1 MATHKIRFRVYYE
14 DTDAG
19 GIVYHAR
26 YLGFAERARSEAMR
40 DTDASVTELLNDFGL
55 VFVVRQAAIRYRS
68 PLRLDDEME
77 IETALDAMTP
87 TRLKLCQTVRNYS
100 GDGEIATVIDVELA
114 CLSAADMK
122 PAKIPPRWRDA
133 VRKLEAGEV

>member
-40 DTDASVTELLNDFGL
+40 DAGASVTELLRDFGL
-55 VFVVRQAAIRYRS
+55 AFVVRQVGVRYRA

-77 IETALDAMTP
+77 IETALVAMTP
-87 TRLKLCQTVRNYS
+87 TRLKLEQTVRNS
-100 GDGEIATVIDVELA
+100 TNSNETAVVIDVELA
-114 CLSAADMK
+114 CLSAKAMK
-122 PAKIPPRWRDA
+122 PAKIPPRWCDA

>member
-40 DTDASVTELLNDFGL
+40 DAGASVTELLRDFGL
-55 VFVVRQAAIRYRS
+55 AFVVRQVGVRYRA

-77 IETALDAMTP
+77 IETALVAMTP
-87 TRLKLCQTVRNYS
+87 TRLKLEQTVRNS
-100 GDGEIATVIDVELA
+100 TNGNETAVVIDVELA
-114 CLSAADMK
+114 CLSAEAMK

-133 VRKLEAGEV
+133 IQKLEAGEA

>member
-26 YLGFAERARSEAMR
+26 YLGFAERARGEAMR
-40 DTDASVTELLNDFGL
+40 SAGASVTELLNTSGL
-55 VFVVRQAAIRYRS
+55 VFVVRKVDIRYRS

-77 IETALDAMTP
+77 IETALLSQTP
-87 TRLKLCQTVRNYS
+87 ARLVLQQTVRNYS
-100 GDGEIATVIDVELA
+100 GSNEVAAVLDVELA
-114 CLSAADMK
+114 CLSAKDMK
-122 PAKIPPRWRDA
+122 PAKIPSRWCDA
-133 VRKLEAGEV
+133 IKKLEAGEV

>member
-40 DTDASVTELLNDFGL
+40 DAGASVTELLRDFGL
-55 VFVVRQAAIRYRS
+55 AFVVRQVGVRYRA

-77 IETALDAMTP
+77 IETALVAMTP
-87 TRLKLCQTVRNYS
+87 TRLKLEQTVRNS
-100 GDGEIATVIDVELA
+100 TNGNETAVVIDVELA
-114 CLSAADMK
+114 CLSAEAMK
-122 PAKIPPRWRDA
+122 PAKIPPRWCDA
-133 VRKLEAGEV
+133 VRKLEAGQV

>member
-40 DTDASVTELLNDFGL
+40 DADASVTELLNDFGL
-55 VFVVRQAAIRYRS
+55 VFVVRQAALRYRS

-77 IETALDAMTP
+77 IETALEAMTP

-100 GDGEIATVIDVELA
+100 GVAIRLR
-114 CLSAADMK
+114 LSTLSW
-122 PAKIPPRWRDA
+122 P
-133 VRKLEAGEV
+133 V

>member
-1 MATHKIRFRVYYE
+1 MATHKVCFRVYYE

-40 DTDASVTELLNDFGL
+40 AVGASVTALLEESG
-55 VFVVRQAAIRYRS
+55 VAFVVRGAAIRYRA

-77 IETALDAMTP
+77 IETALLAMTP
-87 TRLKLCQTVRNYS
+87 ARLSLRQTVRNR
-100 GDGEIATVIDVELA
+100 GRDGELAAEIEVELA
-114 CLSAADMK
+114 CLTAKDMK
-122 PAKIPPRWRDA
+122 PARIPVRWRDA
-133 VRKLEAGEV
+133 IRRLEAGEV

>member
-40 DTDASVTELLNDFGL
+40 AVEASVTELMEDFGL
-55 VFVVRQAAIRYRS
+55 AFVVRQAALRYRS

-77 IETALDAMTP
+77 IETALVDMTP
-87 TRLKLCQTVRNYS
+87 TRLKLCQTVRNPAKNN
-100 GDGEIATVIDVELA
+100 EINTVIDVELA
-114 CLSAADMK
+114 CLSVPEMR

>member
-26 YLGFAERARSEAMR
+26 YLGFAERARCEAMR
-40 DTDASVTELLNDFGL
+40 DAQASVKELEEEFGL
-55 VFVVRQAAIRYRS
+55 VFVLRQASIRYRS

-87 TRLKLCQTVRNYS
+87 TRLKLVQTVRNYS
-100 GDGEIATVIDVELA
+100 GNNEVAAILDIELA
-114 CLSAADMK
+114 CISAKEMK
-122 PAKIPPRWRDA
+122 PAKIPPRWCDA